1 MKTTEVVHWPP
12 VLVISFKR
20 FEFDSATRRH
30 QKITRHIDFPML
42 LRDGVTYNLRSVIE
56 HQGVFGGGHYVAYVR
71 AHSEQWY
78 HCNDIMNPQIIE
90 DPTTV
95 LQHQA
100 YMLIYERT

>member
-1 MKTTEVVHWPP
+1 MV
-12 VLVISFKR
+12 
-20 FEFDSATRRH
+20 TRQLIRRPTPAGDLPLEQYELFALSNH
-30 QKITRHIDFPML
+30 HGIL
-42 LRDGVTYNLRSVIE
+42 
-56 HQGVFGGGHYVAYVR
+56 GGGHYVAYVR

-78 HCNDIMNPQIIE
+78 HCNDIMSPQIIE